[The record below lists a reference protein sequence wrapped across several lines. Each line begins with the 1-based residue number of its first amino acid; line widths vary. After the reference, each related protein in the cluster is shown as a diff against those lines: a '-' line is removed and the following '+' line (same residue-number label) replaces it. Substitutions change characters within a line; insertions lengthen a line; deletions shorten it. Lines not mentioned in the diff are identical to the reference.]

1 MHKEIYKDCLVL
13 MAKDIAKLQLE
24 IMDLLARSDKLTET
38 EMMKETESLE
48 GWLQDLG

>member
-1 MHKEIYKDCLVL
+1 MHKEIYKECLIS

-24 IMDLLARSDKLTET
+24 IMELLAKSDKLTET
-38 EMMKETESLE
+38 QLFKETESLE